1 MVRYDD
7 PVEVRTGAGGAG
19 GQEGPS
25 QFLWRGRLW
34 KVREVLD
41 RRHQELPRREV
52 WRVAAGRGRLD
63 GPAPDVAEGPGGPG
77 SPGNAVFELVH
88 DVPAGRWQL
97 HAAAARVG
105 E

>member
-7 PVEVRTGAGGAG
+7 PVEVRTGAGGL
-19 GQEGPS
+19 EGPA

-34 KVREVLD
+34 KVRTVLE
-41 RRHQELPRREV
+41 RRSQELPPREV

-63 GPAPDVAEGPGGPG
+63 QDGPAGGG
-77 SPGNAVFELVH
+77 VFELVH
-88 DVPAGRWQL
+88 DVPAGRWL
-97 HAAAARVG
+97 LAAGAGAGAG